1 MNNNYITCN
10 LAQIKKKMW
19 NQAPGLKIRNND
31 SRNTNERINIGR
43 CIAIQR
49 NVYSIEWAI
58 YLWVSFHCS
67 RLSNTTMWTEW
78 INIYF

>member
-1 MNNNYITCN
+1 
-10 LAQIKKKMW
+10 MW

-31 SRNTNERINIGR
+31 SRNTNERINSGR